1 MMSQSEAVLQSLPD
15 EVRSTLRAYV
25 SQVGRLFGAS
35 LEAVLLYGS
44 AARGEFLP
52 GRSNLNL
59 MIVLTACEAHVLQS
73 YATVHKHWQKE
84 GIVVPLFFTPKE
96 LQQAAAS
103 FPLEYLEI
111 RDAYVLLQGQDP
123 FLVLQVDLQ
132 RLRAECEQEI
142 RGNLLRLRQRFVE
155 GGGKPESSAL
165 LMPLSLTA
173 LLPALRGMF
182 RVLERKVPSSS
193 ELLLAELQPALNV
206 DSEVFEE
213 VLRLKRG
220 AITPGPLELPRL
232 FERYHAAL
240 QALIAK
246 VAQYSSPRSS

>member
-1 MMSQSEAVLQSLPD
+1 MSQSEAMLQSLPD
-15 EVRSTLRAYV
+15 EVRGTLRAYV
-25 SQVGRLFGAS
+25 THTERVFGNA

-59 MIVLTACEAHVLQS
+59 MIVLSGCGAQVLHS
-73 YATVHKHWQKE
+73 YASIHRRWQKE
-84 GIVVPLFFTPKE
+84 GIVVPLFFTPEE
-96 LQQAAAS
+96 LQQAATW

-111 RDAYVLLQGQDP
+111 RDAYVLLKGRDP
-123 FLVLQVDLQ
+123 FLVLQIDLQ

-155 GGGKPESSAL
+155 GGGKAESAAL

-173 LLPALRGMF
+173 LLPALRGIF
-182 RVLERKVPSSS
+182 RVLERKVPPSS
-193 ELLLAELQPALNV
+193 ELLLAQLQSIMNLDTGA
-206 DSEVFEE
+206 FEE

-220 AITPGPLELPRL
+220 AITPGPVELPRL
-232 FERYHAAL
+232 FDRYHTAL
-240 QALIAK
+240 QALVLKIA
-246 VAQYSSPRSS
+246 QLSSPGSA